1 MKSNHIR
8 RICSSS
14 PFFDKETLEGILR
27 DIKITLK
34 TGVLTDGSRVKDF
47 ERKFADYVGV
57 EHALAVNSGTSALE
71 IVLRYFK
78 LEGREVIVPTNTFVA
93 TPNSVLFAGGRPVFA
108 DIMEDTLCIDPEDV
122 AKKIS
127 PRTAGVIVVHIAGL
141 ICPQIKALRDLCEDE
156 GLFLLEDAAH
166 AHGATIEGEKAGAL
180 ADAGCFSFYPTKVMT
195 TGEGGMITTNDSKL
209 AEVAKC
215 LRTHG
220 QNSRREMVMLG
231 HNWRMSEVAAIIG
244 EHQLKN
250 LEKFV
255 LKRNEIA
262 KYYESA
268 LRKTDG
274 VCLFKTPNNIRH
286 SYYKYPI
293 IIDEDIDVEKLAAIL
308 KVEYGVETGNVYY
321 PPCHLHPFY
330 KENLGTKEGDLPTS
344 EKMLKKIICLP
355 MHVKITKEDVNYI
368 SEALD
373 CCIKRLK
380 NT

>member
-1 MKSNHIR
+1 MKSN
-8 RICSSS
+8 RISWISSS
-14 PFFDKETLEGILR
+14 APFFDKEALEGILR

-34 TGVLTDGSRVKDF
+34 NGVLTDGPHVKDF

-57 EHALAVNSGTSALE
+57 KHALAVNSGTSALE

-195 TGEGGMITTNDSKL
+195 TGEGGMITTNNSKL
-209 AEVAKC
+209 AEVANC

-231 HNWRMSEVAAIIG
+231 HNWRMSEIAAIIG
-244 EHQLKN
+244 EHQLTN

>member
-57 EHALAVNSGTSALE
+57 KHALAVNSGTSALE

-209 AEVAKC
+209 AEVANC

-244 EHQLKN
+244 EHQLAN

-274 VCLFKTPNNIRH
+274 VCLFKTPDNIRH

-293 IIDEDIDVEKLAAIL
+293 RIDEDIDVEKLAAIL
-308 KVEYGVETGNVYY
+308 KAEHGVETGNVYY

-330 KENLGTKEGDLPTS
+330 KETLGTKEGDLPTS
-344 EKMLKKIICLP
+344 EKVLKKIMCLP
-355 MHVKITKEDVNYI
+355 MHIKITKEDVNYI

-373 CCIKRLK
+373 HCIKRLK